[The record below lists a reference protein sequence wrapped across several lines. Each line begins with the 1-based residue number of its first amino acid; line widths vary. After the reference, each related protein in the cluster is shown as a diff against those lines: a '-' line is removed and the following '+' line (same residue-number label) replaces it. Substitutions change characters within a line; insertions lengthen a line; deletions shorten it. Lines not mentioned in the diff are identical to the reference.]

1 MSPTETTIN
10 HPTGGITLLPPGQEE
25 VLTPLADPLV
35 AVVQLEVLRQA
46 RLLPQAG

>member
-1 MSPTETTIN
+1 MSPTATTIN
-10 HPTGGITLLPPGQEE
+10 HPTEGITLLPPGQEE

-35 AVVQLEVLRQA
+35 AVLEVLRQA

>member
-10 HPTGGITLLPPGQEE
+10 HPTGETTPLPPGQEG

-35 AVVQLEVLRQA
+35 AVVHLEVLRQA